1 MALSGPHLALND
13 PSCSFQTACQTC
25 CFREKSFPRAL
36 GAEAL
41 LDSVDLSGTTE
52 VVPFQ
57 NSDPEGLLLR
67 AVIEKLHY
75 PTLGSIF
82 VQRRVV
88 SGGVRPDRVCRCG
101 RADQ

>member
-13 PSCSFQTACQTC
+13 PSCSFQTAKHAVSA
-25 CFREKSFPRAL
+25 RKASL

-41 LDSVDLSGTTE
+41 LDSVDLRGTTE

-57 NSDPEGLLLR
+57 NSDPEGLSLR
-67 AVIEKLHY
+67 AVIEQLHY

-88 SGGVRPDRVCRCG
+88 RGGVRPD
-101 RADQ
+101 